1 MESPYSRGSSSLAT
15 AIHAENFLAHAAG
28 ADSETGIGL
37 ALDVPGRLERGA
49 VDMENLNHGRLLS
62 VAGWPVEH
70 LSAPIAHKVRNFS
83 SVLICMAFDANLPK
97 ITGIPEM
104 ARLESLICGETP
116 IATQTAVSHC

>member
-28 ADSETGIGL
+28 ADSKTGIVL

-49 VDMENLNHGRLLS
+49 VDMENVNHGRLLS

-70 LSAPIAHKVRNFS
+70 LSVPIAHKARPFS
-83 SVLICMAFDANLPK
+83 SVLNCMAFDASLLK
-97 ITGIPEM
+97 VTGIPEM
-104 ARLESLICGETP
+104 VRLESLICGETP
-116 IATQTAVSHC
+116 SATQTAVSHC